1 MGGLVEGWRLLLV
14 ALALVALL
22 LFVRRRHVDSR
33 LSSFEAANGDV
44 DEMEDEEH
52 QGILSVM
59 ENAKARIRTGS
70 SLEQAF
76 REASGDGVM
85 VTGAALP
92 SRGQLRTLLVRSL
105 DGDETVDQAD
115 QAAAE
120 LDLAC
125 KVSHELGYGAL
136 RCLDAVSASYKRNRM
151 MRTLRGNAFA
161 MPKSTVKLL
170 SALPFATLVL
180 GEFMGANSLA
190 FLVGTGVG
198 RICFLLGSC
207 VYGIGLMWMRAM
219 MREME
224 DVAKAFTVPVPSG

>member
-1 MGGLVEGWRLLLV
+1 MGGLEQGWRLLLV
-14 ALALVALL
+14 AVALVV
-22 LFVRRRHVDSR
+22 LFLFSRLRHVDSR
-33 LSSFEAANGDV
+33 LSAFMVSS
-44 DEMEDEEH
+44 DETDEDDEEN
-52 QGILSVM
+52 QGVLSVM

-76 REASGDGVM
+76 QEASGDGV
-85 VTGAALP
+85 VAAVATLP
-92 SRGQLRTLLVRSL
+92 SRDQLRTLLIHSL
-105 DGDETVDQAD
+105 DGDETVEQAE

-136 RCLDAVSASYKRNRM
+136 RCLDAVTASYKRNRM

-190 FLVGTGVG
+190 FLVGTGAG
-198 RICFLLGSC
+198 RICFLLGSG
-207 VYGIGLMWMRAM
+207 VYGIGLMWMKAM
-219 MREME
+219 MRSME
-224 DVAKAFTVPVPSG
+224 DAAKAFTVPVPSE